1 MGDVVGVND
10 HCMQYTPA
18 ANLVNIEILN
28 LKLLGLSL
36 LYSSFKHSAKP
47 V

>member
-1 MGDVVGVND
+1 MGVVVGVND
-10 HCMQYTPA
+10 HSMQYTPA
-18 ANLVNIEILN
+18 AKLVNIEIIN

-36 LYSSFKHSAKP
+36 LYSSLKHSAKP